1 MSLKGN
7 LLAGAALAL
16 VAVIAGG
23 GIMSGA
29 QEPAEQAPKLIGAEL
44 SCGRSTAT
52 PSPHVGEGWGGG
64 SGDCGNAMPHLT
76 TPTPVPSPQGGGED
90 FAASQ
95 LQMLGPVESNLAA
108 RAASVDQPAPG
119 PSAASRPEATYGRWG
134 FDDSGID
141 PQANPGD
148 SFFDFANGGW
158 ASRTAIPADKSRFGM
173 FDVLTDKTQEQVRA
187 IIEEAA
193 KSGASPDTDAGKIGA
208 LYNAFMDEERIEQLD
223 LAPIAGDLAE
233 IRDAKTKAD
242 LAVLMGRSKNG
253 FGGSLFNITVNE
265 DEKDPTHNA
274 LHASQG
280 GLGLPDRDYY
290 LRDSFR
296 NKKVKYRDYVARLL
310 EMVGWANAQQRA
322 DDVAAFET
330 KVAEASWSRAESRDR
345 DKTYN
350 PLTLEELD
358 ALAPGFPWSAW
369 LTAADVGAARGII
382 VRQKSAFPRLAK
394 IFADAPLETLQGWK
408 AFHFVDQTA
417 PYLSTRFVTVR
428 FEFRNKELVGQPEER
443 QRWRRAT
450 QLIGSSLGEVV
461 GKEYVA
467 RYFPPDSKARM
478 EELVDQLKRALRGR
492 IEGLPWMTQE
502 TRAKALEKL
511 DLCGVKIGYPDKWRD
526 YTALKIDPEDLVGN
540 VRRATAFR
548 WAYAVA
554 KLDRPVDRQE
564 WNTTPQVVNAYYMP
578 TRNEIVFPAGI
589 LQPPFFDPNADTAVN
604 YGGIG
609 GVIGHELIHGFDDQG
624 RKSDGHGVLT
634 NWWQPADAAKFQ
646 AEAAKY
652 GAQYDAY
659 AVAPGVNVK
668 GAQTLGEN
676 IADLGGILLA
686 LDAYRASLHGAPAPV
701 LDGYTGDQRV
711 FLGWAQV
718 WRAKS
723 RADALK
729 QQTTSDSHS
738 PARFRVDGPL
748 RNVDAW
754 YDAFGVKPG
763 DRLFLKPEDRVRI
776 W

>member
-1 MSLKGN
+1 MSLKSN
-7 LLAGAALAL
+7 LLAGVALAL
-16 VAVIAGG
+16 VLATAG
-23 GIMSGA
+23 A
-29 QEPAEQAPKLIGAEL
+29 AAEI
-44 SCGRSTAT
+44 
-52 PSPHVGEGWGGG
+52 
-64 SGDCGNAMPHLT
+64 
-76 TPTPVPSPQGGGED
+76 PV
-90 FAASQ
+90 
-95 LQMLGPVESNLAA
+95 L
-108 RAASVDQPAPG
+108 
-119 PSAASRPEATYGRWG
+119 ASRHDAAYGRWG
-134 FDDSGID
+134 FDDSGVD

-148 SFFDFANGGW
+148 SFFDFANGAW
-158 ASRTAIPADKSRFGM
+158 DARTVIPADKSRFGM
-173 FDVLTDKTQEQVRA
+173 FDALTDKTQEQVRA
-187 IIEEAA
+187 IVEEAA
-193 KSGASPDTDAGKIGA
+193 QSGASPDTDAGKIGA
-208 LYNAFMDEERIEQLD
+208 LYNAFMDEERIERLD

-233 IRDAKTKAD
+233 IRDAKTKTDIA
-242 LAVLMGRSKNG
+242 ALMGRSKNG

-265 DEKDPTHNA
+265 DEKDPDHNA

-296 NKKVKYRDYVARLL
+296 DKKAKYRDYVARLL
-310 EMVGWANAQQRA
+310 DMVGWADAQQRA
-322 DDVAAFET
+322 DDVVALET
-330 KVAEASWSRAESRDR
+330 RIAEASWSRAESRDR

-350 PLTLEELD
+350 LLTPAELD
-358 ALAPGFPWSAW
+358 ALAPDFPWSVW
-369 LTAADVGAARGII
+369 LAAADVGVARVII
-382 VRQKSAFPRLAK
+382 VRQKAAFPKLAK
-394 IFADAPLETLQGWK
+394 IFADAPLETLQAWK
-408 AFHFVDQTA
+408 AFHVVDQTA
-417 PYLSTRFVTVR
+417 PFLSARFVTAR
-428 FEFRNKELVGQPEER
+428 FEFRGKELIGQPEER

-450 QLIGSSLGEVV
+450 QLVGSSLGEAV

-467 RYFPPDSKARM
+467 RYFPRDSKARM
-478 EELVDQLKRALRGR
+478 EEIIGELKRALRHR
-492 IEGLPWMTQE
+492 IESLAWMTPE
-502 TRAKALEKL
+502 TKAKALEKL
-511 DLCGVKIGYPDKWRD
+511 DLFGVKIGYPDKWRD
-526 YTALKIDPEDLVGN
+526 YTALKIDPTDLIGN

-554 KLDRPVDRQE
+554 KLDKPVDPDE
-564 WNTTPQVVNAYYMP
+564 WGVTPQTVNAYYSP

-589 LQPPFFDPNADTAVN
+589 LQPPFFDPNADMAIN

-609 GVIGHELIHGFDDQG
+609 GVIGHEVTHGFDDQG

-634 NWWQPADAAKFQ
+634 DWWQPSDAVKFQ

-652 GAQYDAY
+652 GAQFDTY

-668 GAQTLGEN
+668 GAQTMGEN
-676 IADLGGILLA
+676 IAALGGILLA
-686 LDAYRASLHGAPAPV
+686 LDAYRASLRGAPAPV

-723 RADALK
+723 RPDALK

-763 DRLFLKPEDRVRI
+763 AKLFLKPEDRVHI